1 MIFYGSS
8 TIFFPENGGEYIYS
22 PSTNETY
29 EFTGEVQTVSAKLF
43 IFDYTNIRGS
53 SNSEVCM
60 SPTVD
65 WRATTA

>member
-1 MIFYGSS
+1 MKLLMESWRQYL
-8 TIFFPENGGEYIYS
+8 
-22 PSTNETY
+22 NETY